1 MIICKV
7 RKSSAISY
15 NFSMVTISKNK
26 QLLIVT
32 FIYCDRNHNSTL
44 NQFVTHLNW
53 LKSTLNA

>member
-26 QLLIVT
+26 QLLIVI
-32 FIYCDRNHNSTL
+32 FIYCDGNHNSTQ
-44 NQFVTHLNW
+44 NQFVTYLNW